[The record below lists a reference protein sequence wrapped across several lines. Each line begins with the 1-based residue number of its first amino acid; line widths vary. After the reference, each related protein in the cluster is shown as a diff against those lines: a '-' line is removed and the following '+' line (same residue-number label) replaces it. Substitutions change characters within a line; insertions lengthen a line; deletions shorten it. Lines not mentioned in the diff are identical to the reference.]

1 MAKVTFAA
9 RPVAWV
15 EVWGEARPRQGCPVP
30 EDGGL
35 VGRLLLWLNHA
46 RIRPV
51 SGTVDFGP
59 GCFRGA
65 FEAADAEKVT
75 AWLGGQGCARGAE
88 APWPAGASV

>member
-15 EVWGEARPRQGCPVP
+15 EVWGEARPRQGYPVP

-35 VGRLLLWLNHA
+35 VGRFLLWLNHA

-51 SGTVDFGP
+51 S
-59 GCFRGA
+59 
-65 FEAADAEKVT
+65 
-75 AWLGGQGCARGAE
+75 
-88 APWPAGASV
+88 APWISAPAASAGPSRRRTPRK